1 MIMYIFFLVF
11 SMPRRG
17 SILESRSDRSTS
29 RSDKSTSSKSFQTT
43 SRHNNKGSTFHQPV
57 YQNANEYYI
66 PTLGSTHPPQH
77 DYGRVDAYQYCEGFR
92 FQDLLQ
98 TQGGF
103 SRDNQ
108 LVYGGHNLY
117 GTYGRVDGNDDDVNI
132 RNEDEGDGSNER
144 GVCDERDVCDEDQDG
159 VPSYHGSTSSPY
171 NYDQSV
177 KRKGFDT
184 PIDPITRKKELCLY
198 GTTE

>member
-1 MIMYIFFLVF
+1 
-11 SMPRRG
+11 
-17 SILESRSDRSTS
+17 
-29 RSDKSTSSKSFQTT
+29 
-43 SRHNNKGSTFHQPV
+43 V

-77 DYGRVDAYQYCEGFR
+77 DYERVEAYQYCEGFR

-103 SRDNQ
+103 PRDNQ
-108 LVYGGHNLY
+108 LVYGGHNSY
-117 GTYGRVDGNDDDVNI
+117 RSYGRVDGDDDDVNI
-132 RNEDEGDGSNER
+132 RDEDEGDGSNER
-144 GVCDERDVCDEDQDG
+144 GVCDEDPDG
-159 VPSYHGSTSSPY
+159 IPSNHDSTSSSY
-171 NYDQSV
+171 NYDQNV

>member
-1 MIMYIFFLVF
+1 
-11 SMPRRG
+11 MPRRG
-17 SILESRSDRSTS
+17 SILDSRSDKSTS

-43 SRHNNKGSTFHQPV
+43 SRHNNKGSTFHQPM

-77 DYGRVDAYQYCEGFR
+77 DYGRVEAYQYCEGFC

-117 GTYGRVDGNDDDVNI
+117 RSYGRVDGDDDDDDVNI
-132 RNEDEGDGSNER
+132 RDEDDGDGSNER
-144 GVCDERDVCDEDQDG
+144 GVCDEDQDG
-159 VPSYHGSTSSPY
+159 VPSYHGSTSSLY

-184 PIDPITRKKELCLY
+184 PKDPITRKKELCLY